1 MKNKKISNISIL
13 IVSKDREFE
22 LKRLLRSL
30 DKSSKYCNEYLNV
43 FLGIEKNTY
52 KELPKFKNIKINKIF
67 FNNGTSP
74 IIIKNYLY
82 NLNLSFI
89 KIFLDDDVEIRR
101 DLIKNIKLYSK
112 TYKDC
117 FFRLNPV
124 KFFTKNKKK
133 ITITNS
139 LEFVG
144 FVEIGKKKLDRL
156 INLSFVA
163 EDTELCNRIKLL
175 NFKIYQASDLQ
186 IIHHI
191 SSKNRNLKKINYNGI
206 SNSIEIFRK
215 YGAFNNFKVF
225 NELIFNILISI
236 IYFKNFKN
244 IKILLKKI
252 ITTNI
257 GIKFFY
263 NREVVLPPYKNYFFS
278 DFSDNEKKLLK
289 IKKFNNLK
297 KYTIARLSTFEKYQ
311 VIEKIINKAIY
322 VGPKNDKIKI
332 NSKFIFS
339 NENKSKD
346 TFINLLNFKKKSS
359 ENINLIL
366 SIDDQIISY
375 TQLYL
380 QLNNSNFKKTIDNVD
395 ECIIFNNESFFKF
408 NKKDYLKFIFKFN
421 FVTFPIKFLSL
432 IIFIILIFPI
442 KFNEKINL

>member
-13 IVSKDREFE
+13 IVSKNREFE
-22 LKRLLRSL
+22 LKRLLKSL

-52 KELPKFKNIKINKIF
+52 KELPKLKNIKINKIF

-89 KIFLDDDVEIRR
+89 KIFLDDDVEIRK
-101 DLIKNIKLYSK
+101 DFIKNIKLYSK
-112 TYKDC
+112 IYKNC

-124 KFFTKNKKK
+124 KFFTKPKKK

-144 FVEIGKKKLDRL
+144 FVEIGKKKLEKL
-156 INLSFVA
+156 INLGFVA
-163 EDTELCNRIKLL
+163 EDTELCNRIKFF

-206 SNSIEIFRK
+206 LNSIEILRR
-215 YGAFNNFKVF
+215 YGALNNFKAF

-236 IYFKNFKN
+236 IYFKNFQN
-244 IKILLKKI
+244 IKLLLKKFF
-252 ITTNI
+252 TTNI
-257 GIKFFY
+257 GIKFIF
-263 NREVVLPPYKNYFFS
+263 NKEVILPPYKNYFFN
-278 DFSDNEKKLLK
+278 DFPNNKKKLLK
-289 IKKFNNLK
+289 IKFNNIK

-311 VIEKIINKAIY
+311 EIEKIINKAIY

-332 NSKFIFS
+332 NPKFIFS

-346 TFINLLNFKKKSS
+346 TLINLLNYKKKSNK
-359 ENINLIL
+359 NINLIMA
-366 SIDDQIISY
+366 IDDQISSY
-375 TQLYL
+375 EQLYL
-380 QLNNSNFKKTIDNVD
+380 QLNNSNFKKTVEDLD
-395 ECIIFNNESFFKF
+395 ECIIFKNKSFFKF

-421 FVTFPIKFLSL
+421 FITIPIKFLSL
-432 IIFIILIFPI
+432 IIFFILIFPI
-442 KFNEKINL
+442 KFKERINL

>member
-1 MKNKKISNISIL
+1 MKKKKNSNISIL

-22 LKRLLRSL
+22 LKRLLISL
-30 DKSSKYCNEYLNV
+30 DKSSKFCNEYLNV

-52 KELPKFKNIKINKIF
+52 KDLPKLKNIQINKIF
-67 FNNGTSP
+67 FNNETSP

-112 TYKDC
+112 KYKDC

-124 KFFTKNKKK
+124 KYFTKIKKK
-133 ITITNS
+133 IIKTSS

-163 EDTELCNRIKLL
+163 EDTELCNRIKFL

-191 SSKNRNLKKINYNGI
+191 SNKNRNLEKINYNGI
-206 SNSIEIFRK
+206 SNSIEILRR
-215 YGAFNNFKVF
+215 YGALNNFKAF
-225 NELIFNILISI
+225 NELVFNILISI

-252 ITTNI
+252 FTTNI

-263 NREVVLPPYKNYFFS
+263 NKEVILPPYKNYFLS
-278 DFSDNEKKLLK
+278 DFSDNKKRLFK
-289 IKKFNNLK
+289 IKKFKNIK
-297 KYTIARLSTFEKYQ
+297 KYIIARLCTFEKYQ
-311 VIEKIINKAIY
+311 ELEKIINKAIY

-339 NENKSKD
+339 NENKSHD
-346 TFINLLNFKKKSS
+346 TFINLLNFKKKSNK
-359 ENINLIL
+359 NINLVI

-375 TQLYL
+375 EQLYL
-380 QLNNSNFKKTIDNVD
+380 QLNNSNFKKTINNID
-395 ECIIFNNESFFKF
+395 ECVIFKNKSFFRL
-408 NKKDYLKFIFKFN
+408 NIKDYLKFMFKFN
-421 FVTFPIKFLSL
+421 FIAFPIKFLSL
-432 IIFIILIFPI
+432 IIIFILILPI
-442 KFNEKINL
+442 KFKERINL